1 MMPVSMVLELL
12 AESTHNF
19 HLRNK
24 LQFFKTI
31 LVQAIIT
38 SFYCSLKIYFL
49 SLRCKDTVTWAQTV
63 HLHPSTEH
71 NESVCWG
78 RREPL
83 FHDYFEH
90 PRLWKDLKAVFY
102 CSE

>member
-1 MMPVSMVLELL
+1 MMPVYMVLELL

-24 LQFFKTI
+24 LQFFKII
-31 LVQAIIT
+31 LVQAIIA

-49 SLRCKDTVTWAQTV
+49 SLRCKDTWAQTV

-78 RREPL
+78 RSEPL

-90 PRLWKDLKAVFY
+90 AQALERLESCVLLL
-102 CSE
+102 